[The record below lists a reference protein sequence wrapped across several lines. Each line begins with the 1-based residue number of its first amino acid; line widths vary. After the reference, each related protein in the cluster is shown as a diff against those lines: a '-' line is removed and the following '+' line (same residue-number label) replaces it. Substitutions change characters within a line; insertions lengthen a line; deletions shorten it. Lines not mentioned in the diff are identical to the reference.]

1 MNSCRVHK
9 LDIKGYY
16 RVLHHRYTLD
26 LMCWRWYSR
35 SILATRTGPTRGR
48 ENICT
53 HFGSIGFSTCGFFPS
68 FFLFFLLKALLP
80 PRSIRFLL
88 RSTFHIECLVSN
100 SFFNAPANSSLA
112 YVRFKPWFYLT
123 PWQFFSIRTP
133 FLTLSCKICREI
145 CLLFNPLP
153 YDLFSDHSSVR
164 YSMSCMWNIK
174 ILGSLYAL
182 DMCLV
187 SWTIIA
193 ET

>member
-1 MNSCRVHK
+1 MCCTTDTHSIWCV
-9 LDIKGYY
+9 DVGIAA
-16 RVLHHRYTLD
+16 RYSPPVPAQQEEEKIFARTSALSD
-26 LMCWRWYSR
+26 FP
-35 SILATRTGPTRGR
+35 LAA
-48 ENICT
+48 
-53 HFGSIGFSTCGFFPS
+53 
-68 FFLFFLLKALLP
+68 FFLLFSSFFLLKALLP

-153 YDLFSDHSSVR
+153 YDPFSDHSSVR

-187 SWTIIA
+187 SWKIIA
-193 ET
+193 EA